1 MSTHE
6 QLQSENKTLHTDLQ
20 ALTATISAQGARIAE
35 LEEGALRLGKA
46 LAVELYK
53 VESYE
58 KMVALI
64 CQEAHITTKQLAFF
78 AKRSQEMRDQE

>member
-35 LEEGALRLGKA
+35 LDSDVNKLGRA
-46 LAVELYK
+46 LAMELHK
-53 VESYE
+53 VKLYE

-64 CQEAHITTKQLAFF
+64 CREAHITPKQLAFF